1 MKFQFDILSQSR
13 KNLLTLL
20 APYTTDQLNHIP
32 SGFKNNLAWNL
43 GHVIVSQQLLCYK
56 LSGLPLSIPQELVEK
71 FRRGTVPE
79 KPLNDQEINQ
89 LKSLATQTAD
99 KFREDYHKGIF
110 KEYQGYQSQFGVK
123 LECLEDAIV
132 FNNTH
137 EGLHLGY
144 IMAMRKSIENY

>member
-1 MKFQFDILSQSR
+1 MEFQFDILSQSR
-13 KNLLTLL
+13 SNLLALL
-20 APYTTDQLNHIP
+20 APFTHDELNQIP

-56 LSGLPLSIPQELVEK
+56 LSGLPLNIPQELVEQ
-71 FRRGTVPE
+71 FRRGTI
-79 KPLNDQEINQ
+79 PLNPLSDQEINR

-99 KFREDYHKGIF
+99 KFREDYNNGLF
-110 KEYQGYQSQFGVK
+110 EEYQGYQSLYGVK
-123 LECLEDAIV
+123 LESLDDAIV

-144 IMAMRKSIENY
+144 VMAMRKLIA